1 MISRS
6 FWILWKGQDV
16 RRHLH
21 RLIGLAL
28 IVTAAATVV
37 ACGTA
42 PLAPEARSP
51 DIDLEPVTLQL
62 RWFHQ
67 FQFAGY
73 YAAIDQGYYRDAGFA
88 VTLVEG
94 DPSLYPDPIAPVID
108 GRAQYGVSGRDLLVK
123 RAEGA
128 PVVVLSSI
136 FQHSPLALGVRSD
149 RNISTPQDLVG
160 KQLVMPLT
168 VRTAEVQAVLAAEG
182 VDVNDITIVGPPVVY
197 PDYLFDAQNDGW
209 SLYHTNEPFLLER
222 AGILVNY
229 IEPRTYGIDFYG
241 DSLFTS
247 EEEIRSHP
255 ARAER
260 FRAASLRGWE
270 YAMAHPN
277 EIIDLIIRQ
286 YGGQKTRAQL
296 EFEAAKMRDFIL
308 PDIVDLGHVNPERWQ
323 RIADVY
329 AGLGMI
335 EAGSSIDGFL
345 YERQAEPNL
354 TRVYWTLGVT
364 GAMLVLIGLT
374 AFFLAYLNRSL
385 RGLVR
390 ARTAELEAQ
399 NLAMQREAQ
408 EREKSALALRESEER
423 FRAIWEISS
432 DGMALS
438 DADGTVIAANP
449 AYLQLYD
456 LTAEQTIGKEF
467 AVIFPEAV
475 REWAREQYHV
485 IFRTP
490 ELPPSYDAEIRRG
503 DGGMRNVES
512 RVSFLTHDGDRI
524 AMLSM
529 IRDITD
535 RVQREAEKRRQ
546 GQILD
551 AVGQAIVTA
560 DSEGMVTYCNSA
572 AQQLFGVVGAT
583 PLTKPLADLV
593 PTLLSE
599 AQATESEAALA
610 AGQVWSGEVLV
621 QGQSRNW
628 FPCLVTR
635 SPLLNDAGVR
645 MGVIHVY
652 SDLTTLK
659 RIEENFRQAQKLEA
673 IGTLAGGI
681 AHDLNNILTPIF
693 AFTELAQAE
702 VDEGSR
708 IYRNL
713 ARVLE
718 ASNRARDLVMQI
730 LTYSRSIKQEI
741 EPFDIAPVLHEA
753 LSLLEATIPSTIE
766 IRRQIEPGPHPIM
779 AHPSHIHQV
788 IMNLGTNAYQA
799 IGERQG
805 QIGIGLSTIDSRQ
818 ETCSALHAMP
828 PGLYVKLTVSDSGS
842 GMDQETIARIFDP
855 FFTTKERGKGTGLGL
870 SVVSGIVK
878 SLGGTIDVQSAPN
891 QGTTFDV
898 YVPHALL
905 EPAAAPRSK
914 EYPET
919 GAGHILAIDDDEA
932 ILDALNATLTAGGY
946 EVTTVS
952 DSRAGLA
959 CFEQSPDTFSA
970 VILDQVMPKLTG
982 DQCAERILQRSP
994 NTPIIML
1001 SGYSDR
1007 IAADCFEELGVRA
1020 FIQKPF
1026 DNRSLLA
1033 TLQQL
1038 IAG

>member
-1 MISRS
+1 MI
-6 FWILWKGQDV
+6 
-16 RRHLH
+16 
-21 RLIGLAL
+21 
-28 IVTAAATVV
+28 ATVA
-37 ACGTA
+37 ACGPA
-42 PLAPEARSP
+42 PSAPEARSP
-51 DIDLEPVTLQL
+51 DIALEPVTLQL

-73 YAAIDQGYYRDAGFA
+73 YAAIEQGYYRDAGLA
-88 VTLVEG
+88 VTLIEG

-108 GRAQYGVSGRDLLVK
+108 GRAQYGVSGSELLVK

-160 KQLVMPLT
+160 KQLVMPST
-168 VRTAEVQAVLAAEG
+168 VRTAELQAVLAAEG
-182 VDVNDITIVGPPVVY
+182 IDVNDITIVGPPVVY
-197 PDYLFDAQNDGW
+197 PEYLLDPQNDGW
-209 SLYHTNEPFLLER
+209 SLYHTNEPFLLES
-222 AGILVNY
+222 AGIVVNY

-255 ARAER
+255 DRAER

-270 YAMAHPN
+270 YAMAHPDAV
-277 EIIDLIIRQ
+277 IDLILRQ

-296 EFEAAKMRDFIL
+296 EFEAVEMQDLIL
-308 PDIVDLGHVNPERWQ
+308 PDLVELGHMNPGRWQ
-323 RIADVY
+323 HIADVY
-329 AGLGMI
+329 IDLGMV
-335 EAGSSIDGFL
+335 EPGFSIDGFL
-345 YERQAEPNL
+345 YERPGEPNL

-364 GAMLVLIGLT
+364 GAMLVLIGLA
-374 AFFLAYLNRSL
+374 AFVLAYLNRSL

-399 NLAMQREAQ
+399 NLVLQREAQ
-408 EREKSALALRESEER
+408 EREKAVLALRESEER

-449 AYLQLYD
+449 AYLRLYD
-456 LTAEQTIGKEF
+456 LTEEQTIGKEF
-467 AVIFPEAV
+467 AVIFPEEV

-485 IFRTP
+485 IFRDP
-490 ELPPSYDAEIRRG
+490 EFPPSCDAEIRRG
-503 DGGMRNVES
+503 DGEDRNVES

-524 AMLSM
+524 AMLST

-560 DSEGMVTYCNSA
+560 DSEGVVTYCNSA
-572 AQQLFGVVGAT
+572 AQALFGEKDGT
-583 PLTKPLADLV
+583 LLERPLADAV

-599 AQATESEAALA
+599 SQVIQSEEALS
-610 AGQVWSGEVLV
+610 AGHVWSGEVLA
-621 QGQSRNW
+621 QDQNHNW

-635 SPLLNDAGVR
+635 SPLLNDAGAK

-652 SDLTTLK
+652 SDLTALK

-730 LTYSRSIKQEI
+730 LTYSRNAKQEI
-741 EPFDIAPVLHEA
+741 EPFDVAPVLHEA
-753 LSLLEATIPSTIE
+753 LSLLEAAIPSTIE
-766 IRRQIEPGPHPIM
+766 IRQQIEPGPHPIM

-799 IGERQG
+799 IGEQHG
-805 QIGIGLSTIDSRQ
+805 QIGIGLRTIDSRL
-818 ETCSALHAMP
+818 EACSALHTMP
-828 PGLYVKLTVSDSGS
+828 PGLYVKLTVSDSGR
-842 GMDQETIARIFDP
+842 GMDQATMARIFDP

-878 SLGGTIDVQSAPN
+878 SLGGAIDVRSMPN

-898 YVPHALL
+898 YVPRTLL
-905 EPAAAPRSK
+905 EPIAAPRS
-914 EYPET
+914 EEHSET

-946 EVTTVS
+946 EVTAVS
-952 DSRAGLA
+952 DSRVGLA
-959 CFEQSPDTFSA
+959 RFEQSPDTFSA

-982 DQCAERILQRSP
+982 DQCAERILEQSP
-994 NTPIIML
+994 TTPIIML

-1007 IAADCFEELGVRA
+1007 ISADNIEELGIRA

-1026 DNRSLLA
+1026 DSRSLLA